1 MWKGVAVA
9 YIVGALCYFPV
20 SIVGYYIFGNN
31 VDDNILI
38 TLEKTTW
45 LVVIFAMPVFDMLEA
60 FLVKKLHFTPTF
72 FLRLVTRTFTMA
84 VGICVPFFG
93 YLLGFFEGLLSP
105 QLYIFSPV

>member
-38 TLEKTTW
+38 TLEKPTW
-45 LVVIFAMPVFDMLEA
+45 LVAIFAMPVFDMLEA
-60 FLVKKLHFTPTF
+60 FLVKKLHFTPSF
-72 FLRLVTRTFTMA
+72 FFRLVTRRTYVAFTMA

-105 QLYIFSPV
+105 Q